1 LGAGERRRATLEIN
15 DKDDLKS
22 VKDAYMSAK
31 RSEKAIRTAT
41 EQIRDRVWYDRSL
54 MGPDPTDPD
63 ILEGRNKNRRRV
75 EMEHEGNLGP
85 YTDFEWGMLN
95 GKLSALRWVLGER
108 WDDLGT

>member
-1 LGAGERRRATLEIN
+1 MKTIG
-15 DKDDLKS
+15 KK
-22 VKDAYMSAK
+22 VKDRYMSAK

-41 EQIRDRVWYDRSL
+41 GKIVDRIWYDRSFL
-54 MGPDPTDPD
+54 GPDPLEPE
-63 ILEGRNKNRRRV
+63 ILEGRNRNRRRV
-75 EMEHEGNLGP
+75 ESEHEGNLGP